1 VPTARPQKKAAP
13 KKKGSRAK
21 AAPMRTGARATAK
34 TAPVRAAKKPTAKA
48 TPVRSGTKTAKKKSA
63 VDPTNPTNPQ
73 RVQTILDRLA
83 EHYPN
88 AVCALHHTNAWEL
101 MVATILS
108 AQCTDVRVNMV
119 TPALFQRFPTPQ
131 AMAKASQAEVEAMIR
146 TTGFFRNKAKNVIG
160 AAQKIV
166 AEFGGKV
173 PQTMEEL
180 LTIPGVARKTANV
193 VLGSW
198 YKIALGVVVDTHV
211 MRITQRLELTK
222 STTPEKIE
230 QDMMRLIPQASW
242 IDFSHR
248 VIHFGREICFARKP
262 RCADCFL
269 EDVCNSKDKTWS
281 TH

>member
-1 VPTARPQKKAAP
+1 LDKAVPTARLAKKPATKKKVPSAKKAVV
-13 KKKGSRAK
+13 
-21 AAPMRTGARATAK
+21 K
-34 TAPVRAAKKPTAKA
+34 TAPSRANA
-48 TPVRSGTKTAKKKSA
+48 AKKKST
-63 VDPTNPTNPQ
+63 VDPTNPQ
-73 RVQTILDRLA
+73 RVETILQRLA

-88 AVCALHHTNAWEL
+88 AVCALHHRNAWEL

-119 TPALFQRFPTPQ
+119 TPLLFKRFPTPQ
-131 AMAKASQAEVEAMIR
+131 AMAKASQAEVEEMIR
-146 TTGFFRNKAKNVIG
+146 TTGFFRNKAKNIIG
-160 AAQKIV
+160 AAQKVV

-173 PQTMEEL
+173 PQTMDEL

-193 VLGSW
+193 VSGSW
-198 YKIALGVVVDTHV
+198 YKIPLGVVVDTHV

-230 QDMMRLIPQASW
+230 QDLMQLIPQPAW

-248 VIHFGREICFARKP
+248 VIHFGREICIARKP
-262 RCADCFL
+262 RCVDCFL
-269 EDVCNSKDKTWS
+269 EDLCNSKDKTWS

>member
-1 VPTARPQKKAAP
+1 MAAAPPQKKAAT
-13 KKKGSRAK
+13 KKGSRAK
-21 AAPMRTGARATAK
+21 AAP
-34 TAPVRAAKKPTAKA
+34 
-48 TPVRSGTKTAKKKSA
+48 TPVAKSSTKKKSA
-63 VDPTNPTNPQ
+63 VDPTNPK
-73 RVQTILDRLA
+73 RVETILQRLA

-88 AVCALHHTNAWEL
+88 AVCALHHRNAWEL

-119 TPALFQRFPTPQ
+119 TPALFKRFPTPQ
-131 AMAKASQAEVEAMIR
+131 AMAKASQAEVEEIIR
-146 TTGFFRNKAKNVIG
+146 TTGFFRNKAKNIIG
-160 AAQKIV
+160 AGQKVV
-166 AEFGGKV
+166 AAFGGKV
-173 PQTMEEL
+173 PQTMDEL

-193 VLGSW
+193 VSGSW
-198 YKIALGVVVDTHV
+198 YKIPLGVVVDTHV

-230 QDMMRLIPQASW
+230 QDLMQLLPKSVW

-248 VIHFGREICFARKP
+248 VIHFGREICIARKP

-269 EDVCNSKDKTWS
+269 EDLCNSKDKTWS

>member
-1 VPTARPQKKAAP
+1 MPTTRPQKKSET
-13 KKKGSRAK
+13 KKQVPRAK
-21 AAPMRTGARATAK
+21 AALAKATS
-34 TAPVRAAKKPTAKA
+34 VRAAKKTSA
-48 TPVRSGTKTAKKKSA
+48 KKSA
-63 VDPTNPTNPQ
+63 FDPMNPQ
-73 RVQTILDRLA
+73 RVETILQRLA

-88 AVCALHHTNAWEL
+88 AVCALHHRNAWEL

-131 AMAKASQAEVEAMIR
+131 AMAKASQAEVEEMIR
-146 TTGFFRNKAKNVIG
+146 TTGFFRNKAKNIIG
-160 AAQKIV
+160 AAQKVV

-173 PQTMEEL
+173 PQTMDEL

-193 VLGSW
+193 VSGSW
-198 YKIALGVVVDTHV
+198 YKIPLGIVVDTHV

-230 QDMMRLIPQASW
+230 QDLMQLIPKSAW

-248 VIHFGREICFARKP
+248 VIYFGREICIARKP
-262 RCADCFL
+262 RCVDCFL
-269 EDVCNSKDKTWS
+269 EDLCNSKDKTWS

>member
-1 VPTARPQKKAAP
+1 MPTNP
-13 KKKGSRAK
+13 S
-21 AAPMRTGARATAK
+21 
-34 TAPVRAAKKPTAKA
+34 
-48 TPVRSGTKTAKKKSA
+48 KKKSVPRKA
-63 VDPTNPTNPQ
+63 AKALPSGERPRVRKPAESSPTNPK
-73 RVQTILDRLA
+73 RVRTILDRLA

-88 AVCALHHTNAWEL
+88 AVCALHHKNAWQL

-108 AQCTDVRVNMV
+108 AQCTDARVNLV
-119 TPALFQRFPTPQ
+119 TPELFRRFPGPQ
-131 AMAKASQAEVEAMIR
+131 AMSSASPAEIEELIR
-146 TTGFFRNKAKNVIG
+146 TTGFFRNKTKNIIG
-160 AAQKIV
+160 AAQRVV
-166 AEFGGKV
+166 AEFGAKV
-173 PQTMEEL
+173 PQTMDEL
-180 LTIPGVARKTANV
+180 LSIPGVARKTANV

-198 YKIALGVVVDTHV
+198 FRIGVGVVVDTHV

-230 QDMMRLIPQASW
+230 QEMMQLIPQGSW

-248 VIHFGREICFARKP
+248 VIHFGREICIARKP